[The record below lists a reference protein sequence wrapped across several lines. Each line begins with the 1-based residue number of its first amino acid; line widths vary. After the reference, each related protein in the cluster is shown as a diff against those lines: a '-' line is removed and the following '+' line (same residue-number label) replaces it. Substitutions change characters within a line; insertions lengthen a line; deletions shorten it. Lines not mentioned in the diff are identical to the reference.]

1 MPAARKL
8 VTILAATSAVALL
21 AIAGSASAASERS
34 SGITLSGP
42 TRIVQGDTVKMTVSA
57 RSGARCTLMLR
68 YKSGSQKV
76 GPVTSTAGKALFTF
90 DVARRASPG
99 AATVKA
105 SCGSAGTTTRKLV
118 VIGAVIA
125 PKINVLKQGF
135 SIRPHPFGGSTV
147 SWGVVLQNTSARHD
161 AKDVT
166 VLANFVLPDNTL
178 IGSMSRRISRVG
190 ASAVGVGGGD
200 LRFPGVP
207 PIARLEVVVQVK
219 EGTPPKKTLPLLSNE
234 HVVPDRIDPAYVG
247 SVEGEV
253 ANDDLGRRMRR
264 AELYAVALDGAGNV
278 LGGGA
283 GFASATLPPGSRQ
296 FFKIVGLR
304 GVQMAQVAS
313 LMTAAVP
320 TYDGELP

>member
-8 VTILAATSAVALL
+8 ATTLAATSAVALL
-21 AIAGSASAASERS
+21 AIAGSASASSERS
-34 SGITLSGP
+34 SGISITGP
-42 TRIVQGDTVKMTVSA
+42 TRIVQGDTVKMTVMA

-68 YKSGSQKV
+68 YKSGSQRV
-76 GPVTSTAGKALFTF
+76 GPVTSVGGKALFTF
-90 DVARRASPG
+90 DVARRAAPG

-105 SCGSAGTTTRKLV
+105 ACGAAGSTTRKLV

-147 SWGVVLQNTSARHD
+147 SWGVVLQNTSTKQD
-161 AKDVT
+161 AADVY

-178 IGSMSRRISRVG
+178 IGSQTRRITRIG
-190 ASAVGVGGGD
+190 ANAAGVGGGD
-200 LRFPGVP
+200 LHFIGVP

-219 EGTPPKKTLPLLSNE
+219 EGDKPRKMLPLMSNE
-234 HVVPDRIDPAYVG
+234 HVVPDRMDPRYVG

-264 AELYAVALDGAGNV
+264 AELYAVALDAAGNV

-283 GFASATLPPGSRQ
+283 GYASATLPPGSRQ

-304 GVQMAQVAS
+304 GVQMASVAS

-320 TYDGELP
+320 TYEGEQR

>member
-8 VTILAATSAVALL
+8 FSVFTATSALALL
-21 AIAGSASAASERS
+21 AIAGSASASTERS
-34 SGITLSGP
+34 TGISIAGP

-68 YKSGSQKV
+68 FKSGSQRV
-76 GPVTSTAGKALFTF
+76 GPVTSTAGKAVFTF
-90 DVARRASPG
+90 DVARRAAPG

-105 SCGSAGTTTRKLV
+105 TCGAAGTTTRKLV
-118 VIGAVIA
+118 VIGSVIA

-147 SWGVVLQNTSARHD
+147 SWGVVLQNTSAKQD
-161 AKDVT
+161 AIDVT

-178 IGSMSRRISRVG
+178 IGSMTRRISRVG

-200 LRFPGVP
+200 LRFVGVP

-219 EGTPPKKTLPLLSNE
+219 EGAAPRKTLPLLSNE
-234 HVVPDRIDPAYVG
+234 HVVPDRLDPSYVG

-264 AELYAVALDGAGNV
+264 ADLYAVALDAAGNV

-283 GFASATLPPGSRQ
+283 GYAAAALPPGSRQ
-296 FFKIVGLR
+296 FFKISGLR
-304 GVQMAQVAS
+304 GVQMANVAS

-320 TYDGELP
+320 TYEGERP

>member
-8 VTILAATSAVALL
+8 VTSLAALGALALL
-21 AIAGSASAASERS
+21 AIAGSASASTERS
-34 SGITLSGP
+34 SAITLSGP

-76 GPVTSTAGKALFTF
+76 GPVTAAEGKALFTF
-90 DVARRASPG
+90 AVARRATPG

-105 SCGSAGTTTRKLV
+105 SCGAAGTTTRKLV

-135 SIRPHPFGGSTV
+135 SIRRHRFGGSTV
-147 SWGVVLQNTSARHD
+147 SWGVVLQNTSIKQD
-161 AKDVT
+161 AIEVN

-178 IGSMSRRISRVG
+178 IGTMTRRVSRIG
-190 ASAVGVGGGD
+190 ATAVGVVGGD
-200 LRFPGVP
+200 LNFLGVP
-207 PIARLEVVVQVK
+207 PIARLEVVVQVQK
-219 EGTPPKKTLPLLSNE
+219 GGPRRKTLPLLSNE
-234 HVVPDRIDPAYVG
+234 HVVPDRTDASYVG

-264 AELYAVALDGAGNV
+264 AELYAVALDAAGNV
-278 LGGGA
+278 LGGGS
-283 GFASATLPPGSRQ
+283 GFASATLPPGARQ
-296 FFKIVGLR
+296 FFKITGLR
-304 GVQMAQVAS
+304 GVQMASVAS

-320 TYDGELP
+320 LYEGERP

>member
-8 VTILAATSAVALL
+8 VSSFAAVSALALL
-21 AIAGSASAASERS
+21 AIAGSANAMTERS
-34 SGITLSGP
+34 SAITLSGP
-42 TRIVQGDTVKMTVSA
+42 TRLVQGDTVKMTVSA

-68 YKSGSQKV
+68 FKSGSQKV
-76 GPVTSTAGKALFTF
+76 GPVTSTAGKAVFTF
-90 DVARRASPG
+90 DVARKAAPG
-99 AATVKA
+99 AATAKA
-105 SCGSAGTTTRKLV
+105 SCGAAGTTTRKLV

-135 SIRPHPFGGSTV
+135 SIRPHAFGGSTV
-147 SWGVVLQNTSARHD
+147 SWGVVLQNTSTRQD
-161 AKDVT
+161 AKDVN

-178 IGSMSRRISRVG
+178 IGSMTRRISRIG
-190 ASAVGVGGGD
+190 ANAVGVGGGD
-200 LRFPGVP
+200 LNFPGVP

-219 EGTPPKKTLPLLSNE
+219 EGAAPKKMRPLLSNE
-234 HVVPDRIDPAYVG
+234 HVVPDRINAAYVG

-264 AELYAVALDGAGNV
+264 ADLYAVALDAAGNV

-283 GFASATLPPGSRQ
+283 GYATAALPPGARQ
-296 FFKIVGLR
+296 FFKITGLR
-304 GVQMAQVAS
+304 GVQMGQVAS

-320 TYDGELP
+320 LYDGDLP

>member
-1 MPAARKL
+1 
-8 VTILAATSAVALL
+8 
-21 AIAGSASAASERS
+21 
-34 SGITLSGP
+34 
-42 TRIVQGDTVKMTVSA
+42 
-57 RSGARCTLMLR
+57 
-68 YKSGSQKV
+68 
-76 GPVTSTAGKALFTF
+76 
-90 DVARRASPG
+90 
-99 AATVKA
+99 VKA
-105 SCGSAGTTTRKLV
+105 ACGAAGTTTRKLV

-147 SWGVVLQNTSARHD
+147 SWGVVLQNTSAKQD
-161 AKDVT
+161 AVDVN

-178 IGSMSRRISRVG
+178 IGSMTRRISRVG
-190 ASAVGVGGGD
+190 AGAVGVGGGD
-200 LRFPGVP
+200 LRFVGVP

-219 EGTPPKKTLPLLSNE
+219 EGAAPRKTLPLLSNE

-264 AELYAVALDGAGNV
+264 ADLYAVALDAAGNV

-283 GFASATLPPGSRQ
+283 GFAAATLPPGSRQ
-296 FFKIVGLR
+296 FFKISGLR
-304 GVQMAQVAS
+304 GVQMASVAS

-320 TYDGELP
+320 TYEGDRP

>member
-8 VTILAATSAVALL
+8 FTVFTATSALALL
-21 AIAGSASAASERS
+21 AIAGSASASTERS
-34 SGITLSGP
+34 TGISIAGP

-68 YKSGSQKV
+68 FKSGSQRV
-76 GPVTSTAGKALFTF
+76 GPVSSTAGKAVFTF
-90 DVARRASPG
+90 AVARRAAPG

-105 SCGSAGTTTRKLV
+105 TCGAAGTTTRKLV
-118 VIGAVIA
+118 VIGSVIA

-147 SWGVVLQNTSARHD
+147 SWGVVLQNTSSKQD
-161 AKDVT
+161 AIDVT

-178 IGSMSRRISRVG
+178 IGSMTRRISRVG

-200 LRFPGVP
+200 LRFTGVP

-219 EGTPPKKTLPLLSNE
+219 EGDAPRKMLPLLSNE
-234 HVVPDRIDPAYVG
+234 HVVPDRLDPAYVG

-264 AELYAVALDGAGNV
+264 ADLYAVALDGAGNV

-283 GFASATLPPGSRQ
+283 GYAAATLPPGSRQ
-296 FFKIVGLR
+296 FFKISGLR
-304 GVQMAQVAS
+304 GVQMANVAS

-320 TYDGELP
+320 TYEGER

>member
-8 VTILAATSAVALL
+8 ATSFAATAAVGLL
-21 AIAGSASAASERS
+21 AIAGSASASSERS
-34 SGITLSGP
+34 TAITLAGP
-42 TRIVQGDTVKMTVSA
+42 TRIVQGDTVKMTVSSRA
-57 RSGARCTLMLR
+57 GARCTLLLR
-68 YKSGSQKV
+68 YKSGSQRV
-76 GPVTSTAGKALFTF
+76 GPVTATAGRAVFTF
-90 DVARRASPG
+90 AVARRATPG

-105 SCGSAGTTTRKLV
+105 ACGAAGTTTRKLV

-135 SIRPHPFGGSTV
+135 SIRPHRFGGSTV
-147 SWGVVLQNTSARHD
+147 SWGVVLQNTSAKQD
-161 AKDVT
+161 ALDVT

-178 IGSMSRRISRVG
+178 IGSMTRRISRVG
-190 ASAVGVGGGD
+190 AGAVGVGGGD
-200 LRFPGVP
+200 LNFVGVP

-219 EGTPPKKTLPLLSNE
+219 EGAAPRKVLPLLSNE

-264 AELYAVALDGAGNV
+264 AELYAVALDAAGNV

-283 GFASATLPPGSRQ
+283 GWASAILPPGSRQ
-296 FFKIVGLR
+296 FFKITGLR
-304 GVQMAQVAS
+304 GVQMSNVAS
-313 LMTAAVP
+313 LLTAAVP
-320 TYDGELP
+320 TYEGERP

>member
-8 VTILAATSAVALL
+8 ATSFAATAAVGLL
-21 AIAGSASAASERS
+21 AIAGSASASSERS
-34 SGITLSGP
+34 TAITLVGP
-42 TRIVQGDTVKMTVSA
+42 TRIVQGDTVKMTVAA
-57 RSGARCTLMLR
+57 RSGARCTLLLR

-76 GPVTSTAGKALFTF
+76 GPVTSTAGKAVFTF
-90 DVARRASPG
+90 DVARRATPG

-105 SCGSAGTTTRKLV
+105 ACGAAGTATRKLV

-135 SIRPHPFGGSTV
+135 SIRPHRFGGSTV
-147 SWGVVLQNTSARHD
+147 SWGVVLQNTSAKQD
-161 AKDVT
+161 ALDVT

-190 ASAVGVGGGD
+190 ASGVGVGGGD
-200 LRFPGVP
+200 LNFPGVP

-219 EGTPPKKTLPLLSNE
+219 EGAAPRKVRPLLSNE

-264 AELYAVALDGAGNV
+264 AELYAVALDAAGNV

-283 GFASATLPPGSRQ
+283 GWASATLPPGSRQ
-296 FFKIVGLR
+296 FFKITGLR
-304 GVQMAQVAS
+304 GVQMSNVAS
-313 LMTAAVP
+313 LLTAAVP
-320 TYDGELP
+320 TYEGERP